1 MQTDFGVPP
10 KADENRA
17 NVERRLKEVRDGQGV
32 PETLTVEFRGQPRHV
47 EVIDMPV
54 DDLYYNPGTHRIRA
68 QRSHDPEQDR
78 LLQDAPWRDE
88 SQAYLHKLLKALPSD
103 PAKDDPKF
111 FDLLESLRDHKQLEP
126 GLITRDGI
134 LVNGNTRRAA
144 LKDLGVT
151 SIRVGVLPASCTW
164 ADIHAVELSLQL
176 RPDRRREYSYINHLL
191 ALDEQLSF
199 GRHVSEVAKEF
210 HTTSP
215 ACERDIWILNQLRD
229 LIERSEHGGRK
240 LRLMD
245 FEEAKEKLFELYRAY
260 SKEHAKNKEQADLL
274 KEARLVAITLEF
286 SKTDV
291 RFIGPKF
298 HAQYLDQRLPESV
311 KRETVAQA
319 PAAVAIPGLN
329 RTVQAGGAE
338 LATAR
343 ALTDYVLK
351 AKAVQVGHGEE
362 TSAETVEAAK
372 KVEELK
378 SVLEEAV
385 VFAGK
390 DVRLRKKR
398 QAAPE
403 RVTDACKDLEQCIT
417 DLVMARGNGSLDEGA
432 FDDAL
437 LGLRSVLGRLAAEA
451 GKSIP
456 LPAEGLTWLR
466 SAAAAER

>member
-1 MQTDFGVPP
+1 MQTDFGTPP
-10 KADENRA
+10 EAHEIRET
-17 NVERRLKEVRDGQGV
+17 VEQRLKDVHDGQGV

-54 DDLYYNPGTHRIRA
+54 HRLFYNPGTHRIRA
-68 QRSHDPEQDR
+68 QRSHDPEQDG
-78 LLQDAPWRDE
+78 LLQKAPWRGE
-88 SQAYLHKLLKALPSD
+88 SQAYLHELLKALPSD
-103 PAKDDPKF
+103 PSKEDPRF
-111 FDLLESLRDHKQLEP
+111 RDLLDSLRDHKQLEP

-144 LKDLGVT
+144 LKELGFD
-151 SIRVGVLPASCTW
+151 SIRVGVLPASTTW

-191 ALDEQLSF
+191 ALDEQLAS
-199 GRHVSEVAKEF
+199 GRHISEVAKEF

-215 ACERDIWILNQLRD
+215 ACERDIWILNQLRE
-229 LIERSEHGGRK
+229 LIDRSEQSGRK

-260 SKEHAKNKEQADLL
+260 TKEHAKNKEQADLL
-274 KEARLVAITLEF
+274 KEARLVAIALNF

-298 HAQYLDQRLPESV
+298 QAQYLDQRLPDSV
-311 KRETVAQA
+311 KKATAAQA
-319 PAAVAIPGLN
+319 PAAVTIPGLN
-329 RTVQAGGAE
+329 RTVQASGAE
-338 LATAR
+338 LASAR

-351 AKAVQVGHGEE
+351 AKAVQVGRGKEAPPE
-362 TSAETVEAAK
+362 AVEAAK
-372 KVEELK
+372 TVDDLK
-378 SVLEEAV
+378 AVFEEAV

-398 QAAPE
+398 QAAPD
-403 RVTDACKDLEQCIT
+403 RVTEACKSLEQCIT
-417 DLVMARGNGSLDEGA
+417 DLVMARGKGSLDEGA

-437 LGLRSVLGRLAAEA
+437 LSLRSVMHRLAVEA

-456 LPAEGLTWLR
+456 LPDEGLTWLR
-466 SAAAAER
+466 SVTKSQG